1 MYLINPDELIDRAE
15 SLQPIPASTARLISL
30 INKGD
35 CDVDEIA
42 NVIALDQALTLRL
55 LRDANSAFS
64 ASYLTI
70 STVGEAVSR
79 LGTARVVSL
88 ALSSHA
94 KPLLHQRLPEYDLAE
109 GQLWRHSVL
118 ASLAADAAVRFCRTE
133 IPPASST
140 AALLHD
146 IGKLVMA
153 QFLKPQILELLQR
166 AKTEGGL
173 SPLEAEATLLQVNHA
188 ELGGLIGRRWKLPDN
203 IVLGIMHHHAP
214 AEGADVICDVV
225 YLANLAAKKIEAGLS
240 GKQLDFKVDAG
251 VAQRLGTD
259 IRQFPDLCN
268 QGAQMFQKVAALYG
282 VK

>member
-1 MYLINPDELIDRAE
+1 MYLIDLEDFIDRAE
-15 SLQPIPASTARLISL
+15 ALQPLPASTVRLVSL
-30 INKGD
+30 INNGD

-42 NVIALDQALTLRL
+42 KVIALDQALTLRL

-64 ASYLTI
+64 ASYSTI
-70 STVGEAVSR
+70 STAADAVSR

-94 KPLLHQRLPEYDLAE
+94 KPLLRQGLPGYALAE

-118 ASLAADAAVRFCRTE
+118 ASLAADASARHCRTE
-133 IPPASST
+133 IPAASTT

-153 QFLKPQILELLQR
+153 QFLTPQILELLQR

-203 IVLGIMHHHAP
+203 VILGIMHHHRP
-214 AEGADVICDVV
+214 AEGDDVVCDAV
-225 YLANLAAKKIEAGLS
+225 YLANLAAKKVEADLAKKPIEF
-240 GKQLDFKVDAG
+240 KLDPGA
-251 VAQRLGTD
+251 AQRLGTD
-259 IRQFPDLCN
+259 ARQFQELCDRS
-268 QGAQMFQKVAALYG
+268 AQAFQKVAALYG
-282 VK
+282 VN